1 MAAVTNPPTIE
12 RKDQTELMPALPV
25 DVEVELT
32 RVRLT
37 VGQLAQLRVG
47 HVLPLRMDVSEP
59 VTLRVGDRAVARAE
73 LVDIEGEL
81 GARILS
87 LVE

>member
-1 MAAVTNPPTIE
+1 MAQDTQGAVGE
-12 RKDQTELMPALPV
+12 ATELMPALPV

-32 RVRLT
+32 RLRMTLA
-37 VGQLAQLRVG
+37 QLAQVRPG
-47 HVLPLRMDVSEP
+47 HVLPLRIDPGEP
-59 VTLRVGDRAVARAE
+59 VVLRVGERAIARAE

-87 LVE
+87 LLE